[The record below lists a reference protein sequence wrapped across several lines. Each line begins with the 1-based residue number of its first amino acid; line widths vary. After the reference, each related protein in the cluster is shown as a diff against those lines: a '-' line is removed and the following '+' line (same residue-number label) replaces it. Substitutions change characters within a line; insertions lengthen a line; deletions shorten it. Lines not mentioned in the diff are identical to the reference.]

1 MDWPAEGTRETVR
14 VAEGLAEVTCM
25 GADGNCLFHA
35 VSHQLRAV
43 GGVQDAA
50 ELRWQAAAYIRAN
63 PDQFEA
69 ALDAAAADDPQG
81 YAPYR
86 DEGGRLA
93 DIPGAA
99 GRLASRLE
107 RDSEWAGEEALV
119 ALAAVY
125 QTRIE
130 VYSEARPG
138 SAPPCRPVDPPD
150 VRPGPPLRTLRVVY
164 RLSRAGGGQ
173 RVHYDS
179 LQSCTPAPA
188 EEEEGR
194 STRAQP
200 GSGPQRDPPP
210 ADDQPRMPEEL
221 QEVVLALRRGPLSP
235 GRLTG
240 ALLLAMRRGNE
251 EHFVELGAAAGP
263 AVGWPAL
270 LEDALED
277 ALDEAWRT
285 ARALNLPLSEDMQ
298 RCVVSNLTLLRYQD
312 PTSGA
317 LPAAHAHVRWHELWG
332 RVHLLLEYSRRLQDE
347 LQRLQGHDRAPGSAD
362 KSVMLARMC
371 ALAVHNVKGSFLATY
386 KDVPWEEME
395 YLLVMFIEERTVFA
409 TLAHAVATA
418 STAAH
423 LRCFRERL
431 EKYVLVHRAEPD
443 PEAAMRRLKKESQ
456 KERADLSRV
465 VDSALTDL
473 RKDFALLRDW
483 YSLKEINET
492 LGVTSE
498 ALSLQDTDWA
508 AWGWLALRW
517 ALFVV
522 GERAKYSWTS
532 PNLSPRW
539 AVLVEAMAP
548 GGVLKVMSAVRDD
561 QEHGE
566 EGSNAKTLALPKK
579 AESKRK
585 ELAEELQKLTRAA
598 RAALGAAEGEVEWT
612 DDRDWEGKERVTA
625 AKTDSDKDL
634 IGEELLKILEPAKHK
649 AEPDFERIST
659 LVRRQIE
666 SPLGHFSLS
675 SMSLLFAREHIP
687 EAVPRVF
694 RLLLHKSAEHT
705 ASFQAELRDVTPSV
719 SSPLDTLR
727 RALTALAAAP
737 VARCPLPTI
746 FAINGAL
753 RELASRWHEHDKV
766 TPTDLPFSP
775 ALFGRQLRNYLNHLD
790 EVFRSPL
797 ELQALSTMLHNK
809 RIPLEHGARPR
820 LRDLRWSRAENE
832 RLLRLV
838 ELKSDMFRC
847 AREGYLF
854 WLQRLVED
862 GADVS
867 ARDCQDRTLLHAAA
881 QGGQAHVVRWLLGL
895 GAEAV
900 DPLAGDWRGCTA
912 LHVARTAAVAEALLA
927 ANKTAYSDLQQSWTP
942 LHAAALCGRA
952 EVVAVLLRDPRGLN
966 AEYKGWTPLHC
977 AAHRG
982 HDQVVRLLLA
992 VGARYQANA
1001 HGHTPLVLAA
1011 YSGSAPTVRLLLGA
1025 APRPDDED
1033 CWRAAAWAAKRA
1045 REEACS
1051 ALLDELEA
1059 RGLLQWGPEARKVLL
1074 EAGRGGSSA
1083 ITLRLLDLPS
1093 AALSERLHDNGRT
1106 VLHAAARNG
1115 RAELVRALLSRGAD
1129 PLGEDADGNT
1139 ALDLAAAGG
1148 SPDTITALVEHI
1160 PGGSLQAALTR
1171 ALCVAAL
1178 SGELGA
1184 AQRLVHHGA
1193 DVSAVDGAGV
1203 TPLSSAAYWGHTE
1216 VVQWLLLRGAD
1227 PRPGR
1232 VPPLHQAAAYGRLGV
1247 VKLLVPPLHAG
1258 DQAQDDPGG
1267 EEPGPEDI
1275 LHDSR
1280 FWLLLMT
1287 RPERK
1292 AEESAEKRRKQEA
1305 RMAQEAQAVERLGLL
1320 QQVSEGRTPLHWATN
1335 VSALPVVE
1343 YLLKRE
1349 EELLRY
1355 VHSLRRPTG
1364 EPTVYARDADG
1375 RTALQYGAMG
1385 LCAPS
1390 VAEALLKRMGDKVW
1404 LARGHRD
1411 LQEVRGMAVEALEKA
1426 VTKPGSGRL
1435 VRALCGWLLGEKEE
1449 DKKKDKKDK
1458 KEDRLWDIRLAAV
1471 AALCSGPDEEW
1482 RAVVDLVR
1490 WHLEALPVNLA
1501 DLRRCAVRVMRRC
1514 LQLGPLG
1521 EKALQLLSLW
1531 VRDLRGLSEGARD
1544 ETHETVLRRIVYEA
1558 LRISAQRG
1566 DQDSVQ
1572 AIWRSLERMST

>member
-1 MDWPAEGTRETVR
+1 
-14 VAEGLAEVTCM
+14 
-25 GADGNCLFHA
+25 
-35 VSHQLRAV
+35 
-43 GGVQDAA
+43 
-50 ELRWQAAAYIRAN
+50 
-63 PDQFEA
+63 
-69 ALDAAAADDPQG
+69 
-81 YAPYR
+81 
-86 DEGGRLA
+86 
-93 DIPGAA
+93 
-99 GRLASRLE
+99 
-107 RDSEWAGEEALV
+107 
-119 ALAAVY
+119 
-125 QTRIE
+125 
-130 VYSEARPG
+130 
-138 SAPPCRPVDPPD
+138 
-150 VRPGPPLRTLRVVY
+150 
-164 RLSRAGGGQ
+164 
-173 RVHYDS
+173 
-179 LQSCTPAPA
+179 
-188 EEEEGR
+188 
-194 STRAQP
+194 
-200 GSGPQRDPPP
+200 
-210 ADDQPRMPEEL
+210 
-221 QEVVLALRRGPLSP
+221 
-235 GRLTG
+235 
-240 ALLLAMRRGNE
+240 
-251 EHFVELGAAAGP
+251 
-263 AVGWPAL
+263 
-270 LEDALED
+270 
-277 ALDEAWRT
+277 
-285 ARALNLPLSEDMQ
+285 
-298 RCVVSNLTLLRYQD
+298 
-312 PTSGA
+312 
-317 LPAAHAHVRWHELWG
+317 
-332 RVHLLLEYSRRLQDE
+332 
-347 LQRLQGHDRAPGSAD
+347 
-362 KSVMLARMC
+362 
-371 ALAVHNVKGSFLATY
+371 
-386 KDVPWEEME
+386 
-395 YLLVMFIEERTVFA
+395 
-409 TLAHAVATA
+409 
-418 STAAH
+418 
-423 LRCFRERL
+423 
-431 EKYVLVHRAEPD
+431 
-443 PEAAMRRLKKESQ
+443 
-456 KERADLSRV
+456 
-465 VDSALTDL
+465 
-473 RKDFALLRDW
+473 
-483 YSLKEINET
+483 
-492 LGVTSE
+492 
-498 ALSLQDTDWA
+498 
-508 AWGWLALRW
+508 
-517 ALFVV
+517 
-522 GERAKYSWTS
+522 
-532 PNLSPRW
+532 
-539 AVLVEAMAP
+539 
-548 GGVLKVMSAVRDD
+548 
-561 QEHGE
+561 
-566 EGSNAKTLALPKK
+566 
-579 AESKRK
+579 
-585 ELAEELQKLTRAA
+585 
-598 RAALGAAEGEVEWT
+598 
-612 DDRDWEGKERVTA
+612 
-625 AKTDSDKDL
+625 
-634 IGEELLKILEPAKHK
+634 
-649 AEPDFERIST
+649 
-659 LVRRQIE
+659 
-666 SPLGHFSLS
+666 
-675 SMSLLFAREHIP
+675 
-687 EAVPRVF
+687 
-694 RLLLHKSAEHT
+694 
-705 ASFQAELRDVTPSV
+705 
-719 SSPLDTLR
+719 
-727 RALTALAAAP
+727 
-737 VARCPLPTI
+737 
-746 FAINGAL
+746 
-753 RELASRWHEHDKV
+753 
-766 TPTDLPFSP
+766 
-775 ALFGRQLRNYLNHLD
+775 
-790 EVFRSPL
+790 
-797 ELQALSTMLHNK
+797 
-809 RIPLEHGARPR
+809 
-820 LRDLRWSRAENE
+820 
-832 RLLRLV
+832 
-838 ELKSDMFRC
+838 MFRC

-912 LHVARTAAVAEALLA
+912 LH
-927 ANKTAYSDLQQSWTP
+927 
-942 LHAAALCGRA
+942 
-952 EVVAVLLRDPRGLN
+952 VVAVLLRDPRGLN

-1426 VTKPGSGRL
+1426 
-1435 VRALCGWLLGEKEE
+1435 
-1449 DKKKDKKDK
+1449 
-1458 KEDRLWDIRLAAV
+1458 
-1471 AALCSGPDEEW
+1471 
-1482 RAVVDLVR
+1482 
-1490 WHLEALPVNLA
+1490 
-1501 DLRRCAVRVMRRC
+1501 
-1514 LQLGPLG
+1514 
-1521 EKALQLLSLW
+1521 
-1531 VRDLRGLSEGARD
+1531 
-1544 ETHETVLRRIVYEA
+1544 
-1558 LRISAQRG
+1558 
-1566 DQDSVQ
+1566 
-1572 AIWRSLERMST
+1572 